1 MKTIITLTLFIISSV
16 SLMAQTPEDLKKMR
30 TGKFTYTGQQGK
42 VEIIRTET
50 EQTEIYNDGKS
61 KGILDINWIN
71 DSEYTLTL
79 RLAENDPGCMK
90 VGDVI
95 KTKIL
100 NCDGTR
106 YQYEASCESCGE
118 DKNILIKIE

>member
-1 MKTIITLTLFIISSV
+1 
-16 SLMAQTPEDLKKMR
+16 MR
-30 TGKFTYTGQQGK
+30 TGKFTYFGQQGK

-61 KGILDINWIN
+61 KGVLDINWIS
-71 DSEYTLTL
+71 DTEYILTL
-79 RLAENDPGCMK
+79 RLAENAPGCVK

-100 NCDGTR
+100 NCEGNK
-106 YQYEASCESCGE
+106 YYYESSCESCGE
-118 DKNILIKIE
+118 DHNTLVKIE